1 MFWRDFKSALGFL
14 TVLPLGGGPP
24 SGRAMAAF
32 PLVGGLVGAVLVG
45 ARWAFTKFLPRPL
58 CDVLLVGFWEWFTG
72 GLHLD
77 GLADS
82 CDALLP
88 PMPSERR
95 LEVLKDPHIGA
106 FGTFG
111 VVLVL
116 MAKTAGF
123 YLARDWRPIFLAP
136 LLSKWAMVFA
146 AALYPSASEGLGR
159 RFQKDTGTRELT
171 WASVWTVGGVALA
184 GIPGIWASAAVCLF
198 TLSFA
203 KFVLRRV
210 PGFTGDIYGALG
222 ELSEVVALTVGVS
235 VGL

>member
-1 MFWRDFKSALGFL
+1 MLRDFKSALGFL

-95 LEVLKDPHIGA
+95 LEVLKDPTSEPSELSGSSWCSWPRLQDSTSQ
-106 FGTFG
+106 GTGGRSSSLPCSPSGPWFSQPPSIP
-111 VVLVL
+111 
-116 MAKTAGF
+116 
-123 YLARDWRPIFLAP
+123 ARARG
-136 LLSKWAMVFA
+136 
-146 AALYPSASEGLGR
+146 SEGGSRRTQGR
-159 RFQKDTGTRELT
+159 G
-171 WASVWTVGGVALA
+171 S
-184 GIPGIWASAAVCLF
+184 
-198 TLSFA
+198 
-203 KFVLRRV
+203 
-210 PGFTGDIYGALG
+210 
-222 ELSEVVALTVGVS
+222 
-235 VGL
+235 

>member
-1 MFWRDFKSALGFL
+1 MKDFKSALGFL
-14 TVLPLGGGPP
+14 TVLPLGDGPP

-32 PLVGGLVGAVLVG
+32 PLVGGLVGAALVG
-45 ARWAFTKFLPRPL
+45 ARWAFTKFIPRPM
-58 CDVLLVGFWEWFTG
+58 CDVLSVGFWEWFTG

-77 GLADS
+77 GLADF

-123 YLARDWRPIFLAP
+123 YLAGDWRPIFLSP
-136 LLSKWAMVFA
+136 LLSKWAMVLA
-146 AALYPSASEGLGR
+146 AALYPTARQEGLGR
-159 RFQKDTGTRELT
+159 RFQRDVGTRELT
-171 WASVWTVGGVALA
+171 LASAWTVGGIALA
-184 GIPGIWASAAVCLF
+184 GIPGIWAAVAVCLF
-198 TLSFA
+198 TFFFA
-203 KFVLRRV
+203 RFVLRRI

-235 VGL
+235 VGP